1 MTIRTTPPISLSDVM
16 AELRVTNPGRAYPI
30 SLGDADVRALAGVPS
45 GPISLSDLYGKSAF
59 IPLSV
64 TAKNDRGDADTRF
77 GAATVTCSPGVLVS
91 GGTGAKSYSWS
102 VLSSGRNVVVSLSN
116 SPTVSA
122 EYSFRQNETGSATVL
137 LRCTVTDAA
146 GAQQT
151 VDVTGWLEWYGSL

>member
-1 MTIRTTPPISLSDVM
+1 MIPLDGPISIGMVA
-16 AELRVTNPGRAYPI
+16 AELGISLPL
-30 SLGDADVRALAGVPS
+30 SLGDPRVRALAGKPS
-45 GPISLSDLYGKSAF
+45 GPISLGDLRGKSALT
-59 IPLSV
+59 PLTV
-64 TAKNDRGDADTRF
+64 TARNDRGQADTRF
-77 GAATVTCSPGVLVS
+77 GAATVACSPGVIVS

-102 VLSSGRNVVVSLSN
+102 VLSSGRNVVVLLSN

-151 VDVTGWLEWYGSL
+151 VDVTGVLEWSGSI